1 MPEKIQACQDLNL
14 DLCDP
19 GTTNYAVA
27 KASLHLH
34 QIKSLRSCHFLI
46 TFFCYYFIL
55 LTFFLFISFS
65 FRPCWKNKWVS
76 PSCSKRFGQKRT
88 KNVHSWWNV
97 LSCKG
102 SVLSCGKK
110 TQAAISAQVFIQ
122 ECSHNL
128 QHIVRWP
135 GRNWTA
141 CLLQQCHFFQH
152 MYRHWEKLLPENINA
167 INTTLDDSSGCCRY
181 NMLELLKL

>member
-110 TQAAISAQVFIQ
+110 RTSS
-122 ECSHNL
+122 SHKASRL
-128 QHIVRWP
+128 R
-135 GRNWTA
+135 
-141 CLLQQCHFFQH
+141 FS
-152 MYRHWEKLLPENINA
+152 YKNA
-167 INTTLDDSSGCCRY
+167 LITCNTLLDDQDVIELPACY
-181 NMLELLKL
+181 NNVIFSNTCTGTEKNYSQKILIPLI

>member
-1 MPEKIQACQDLNL
+1 MQFKQLRKECLKKFRLLRIWTWTSVILG
-14 DLCDP
+14 DP

-88 KNVHSWWNV
+88 KNVHSRWNV

-102 SVLSCGKK
+102 SVLSRGKK
-110 TQAAISAQVFIQ
+110 PQAAIK
-122 ECSHNL
+122 HL
-128 QHIVRWP
+128 
-135 GRNWTA
+135 G
-141 CLLQQCHFFQH
+141 
-152 MYRHWEKLLPENINA
+152 
-167 INTTLDDSSGCCRY
+167 SGFHTR
-181 NMLELLKL
+181 MLS